1 MHKTGAGV
9 VVLNGRHFR
18 RPMTSEARLFA
29 VLKDATA
36 RILSS
41 VIFVGDLVGDG
52 RVDGG
57 LVVGSLVD
65 GGLIYGGLVGVG
77 SFRLR

>member
-1 MHKTGAGV
+1 M
-9 VVLNGRHFR
+9 
-18 RPMTSEARLFA
+18 
-29 VLKDATA
+29 LKDATA
-36 RILSS
+36 PIWSS

-52 RVDGG
+52 RVDDG
-57 LVVGSLVD
+57 LVVGGLVD